1 MSQNPLLAPVSDLVD
16 YAAVKP
22 GHIVPAVEELLGVA
36 RQAVDLA
43 AAPALAPTWEAVVE
57 PLDTASERLWR
68 AWSVAGHLNAVVN
81 TPELRE
87 AYNAALPLVTEFSTW
102 VGLHEGLYKQ
112 YQRLAAAPDFASW
125 PPVRRRIVEMALRD
139 FRLSGVEL
147 QGADRER
154 YAAISDREAQASQ
167 KFSENVLDSIDAW
180 SLTIEDESRLAGIPA
195 DVRAAARAAAEE
207 DGKPGWK
214 LTLKMPCY
222 LPVMQYA
229 QDRALREALYRG
241 YGTVASEQGDAQF
254 DNSPLI
260 EELLALRAE
269 ESGLLGLGTF
279 AALRL
284 QTRMARDAREVTV
297 FLRDLAARAKPF
309 AQRDLAELKAYAA
322 AELGLD
328 ELQPWD
334 VPYASERLRES
345 RYAYSEDEVKQYF
358 TEPRVLAGL
367 FEVIETLFD
376 VRLAETPVSSWHGDV
391 RGVRVESP
399 DGKLIG
405 HLYLDLYAR
414 SGKQSGAWVDS
425 ERTRRVVGGQVQ
437 TPIAYLTCNFSRPN
451 GDRAAVL
458 THDDVITLF
467 HETGHALHALLSEVD
482 EPGAAAFASVE
493 WDAIELP
500 SQFMENFCWEW
511 AVVQKLSAHV
521 DTGEPLP
528 RALYDRLLAA
538 RNYQSGM
545 QTVRQIEFALFD
557 MLMHDRA
564 KGASIGEVLD
574 LLQEVRKEVAVLF
587 PPAWHRLPHA
597 FSHLFAGGYGAG
609 YYSYKWAEVLSADA
623 YEAFEEAAALQA
635 GNALGTLDPATGARF
650 RREVLA
656 VGGSRPAADSFAAF
670 RGRAPRID
678 ALLRH
683 SGMTPA

>member
-1 MSQNPLLAPVSDLVD
+1 MTQNPLLAPVSELVD

-22 GHIVPAVEELLGVA
+22 AHIVPAVEELLGIA
-36 RQAVDLA
+36 RKAVDHA
-43 AAPALAPTWEAVVE
+43 ADPALAPTWEAVAE

-180 SLTIEDESRLAGIPA
+180 SLIVEDESRLAGVPA
-195 DVRAAARAAAEE
+195 DVIAAARAAAEE
-207 DGKPGWK
+207 DGKAGWK

-229 QDRALREALYRG
+229 KDRSLREALYRG
-241 YGTVASEQGDAQF
+241 YGTVASEQGDAKF

-284 QTRMARDAREVTV
+284 QTRMARDAKEVTV
-297 FLRDLAARAKPF
+297 FLRDLAARAKPY
-309 AQRDLAELKAYAA
+309 AQRDLAELTAYATG
-322 AELGLD
+322 ELGLD
-328 ELQPWD
+328 SLQPWD
-334 VPYASERLRES
+334 VAYASERLRES

-367 FEVIETLFD
+367 FDVIQTLFG
-376 VRLAETPVSSWHGDV
+376 VRLTETPVSSWHGDV

-399 DGKLIG
+399 EGALIG

-414 SGKQSGAWVDS
+414 AGKQNGAWVDS
-425 ERTRRVVGGQVQ
+425 ERTRRVVAGKVQ

-451 GDRAAVL
+451 GDRPAVL

-528 RALYDRLLAA
+528 RALYDRLVAA

-557 MLMHDRA
+557 MLMHDRS
-564 KGASIGEVLD
+564 KGASISEVLA

-587 PPAWHRLPHA
+587 PPEWHRLPHA

-623 YEAFEEAAALQA
+623 YEAFEEAAAKQA
-635 GNALGTLDPATGARF
+635 GNALGTLDPETGARF

-656 VGGSRPAADSFAAF
+656 VGGSRPAAESFAAF

-683 SGMTPA
+683 SGMTAS

>member
-36 RQAVDLA
+36 RRAVDLA

-322 AELGLD
+322 AELGLA

-437 TPIAYLTCNFSRPN
+437 TPIAYLTCNFSPT
-451 GDRAAVL
+451 ATA
-458 THDDVITLF
+458 
-467 HETGHALHALLSEVD
+467 
-482 EPGAAAFASVE
+482 P
-493 WDAIELP
+493 P
-500 SQFMENFCWEW
+500 S
-511 AVVQKLSAHV
+511 
-521 DTGEPLP
+521 
-528 RALYDRLLAA
+528 
-538 RNYQSGM
+538 
-545 QTVRQIEFALFD
+545 
-557 MLMHDRA
+557 
-564 KGASIGEVLD
+564 
-574 LLQEVRKEVAVLF
+574 
-587 PPAWHRLPHA
+587 
-597 FSHLFAGGYGAG
+597 
-609 YYSYKWAEVLSADA
+609 
-623 YEAFEEAAALQA
+623 
-635 GNALGTLDPATGARF
+635 
-650 RREVLA
+650 
-656 VGGSRPAADSFAAF
+656 
-670 RGRAPRID
+670 
-678 ALLRH
+678 
-683 SGMTPA
+683 